1 MIDYMIISL
10 SSIGVRNGLIT
21 FPKSNVTMKFNTK
34 EKAQAWIMEHGAS
47 LNTTLKVVPYKKE
60 YESSQFD
67 YQ

>member
-1 MIDYMIISL
+1 MSDYMIISL

-21 FPKSNVTMKFNTK
+21 FPKSNVAMKFNTK
-34 EKAQAWIMEHGAS
+34 EKAQAWIMEHGVS
-47 LNTTLKVVPYKKE
+47 LNTTLKVVTYKKE